1 VTLRVGVAK
10 GLTPRGV
17 EAGEMMLVAARELG
31 LVIVAC
37 SQYALVALSVAMT
50 DEKDEECGA
59 STRT

>member
-1 VTLRVGVAK
+1 
-10 GLTPRGV
+10 
-17 EAGEMMLVAARELG
+17 MMLVAARELG